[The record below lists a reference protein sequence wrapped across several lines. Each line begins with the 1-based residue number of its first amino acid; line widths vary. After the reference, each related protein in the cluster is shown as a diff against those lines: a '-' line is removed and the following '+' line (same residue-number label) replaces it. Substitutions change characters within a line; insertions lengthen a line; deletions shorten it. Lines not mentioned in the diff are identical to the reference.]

1 MNNRI
6 STTTGATSLPHS
18 TLGSL
23 HNKQKNYALMK
34 IELEKLNTEFIN
46 FTDQVFK
53 LSEFNNN
60 LNQLTV
66 IYSSMFMS
74 VQKLEKNNVEEGE
87 DNNENNNSYYNN
99 NSYQMN
105 E

>member
-6 STTTGATSLPHS
+6 STTAGGTSLPHT

-23 HNKQKNYALMK
+23 QNKQKNYALMK

-66 IYSSMFMS
+66 IYSSM
-74 VQKLEKNNVEEGE
+74 
-87 DNNENNNSYYNN
+87 
-99 NSYQMN
+99 
-105 E
+105 